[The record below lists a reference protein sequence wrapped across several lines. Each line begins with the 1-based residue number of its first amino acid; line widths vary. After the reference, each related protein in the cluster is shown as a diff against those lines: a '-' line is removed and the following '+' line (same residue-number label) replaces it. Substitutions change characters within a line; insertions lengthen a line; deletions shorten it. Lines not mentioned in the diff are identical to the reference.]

1 MLTVF
6 GPSFI
11 FAQDL
16 AQRLESLD
24 EAIREQSRK
33 EADGTIHVPAH
44 LVNLKIGDKQ
54 RVMLPGRASFGP
66 TSMARIVAKA
76 GLFRGEEG
84 ADAATRVDQDEFYL
98 MKLQHNKVD
107 RGMPTLQR
115 LACFNP

>member
-1 MLTVF
+1 MNTSSC
-6 GPSFI
+6 P
-11 FAQDL
+11 QDL
-16 AQRLESLD
+16 EVELRKLKQALED
-24 EAIREQSRK
+24 ERFGQK
-33 EADGTIHVPAH
+33 DGAVHVPTH
-44 LVNLKIGDKQ
+44 LVNMKVGNKHEVL
-54 RVMLPGRASFGP
+54 LPGRSSFGP
-66 TSMARIVAKA
+66 ISMARIVAKA